1 MAKPKIY
8 IDPGHGGNDPGAVGI
23 GGIKEKDINLAVAK
37 YLQTEL
43 KRQGFDV
50 MMSRTSDV
58 TKSLKER
65 TSEANKWGADIVVSN
80 HSNAHPRNIIHGTE
94 TYVYKYGF
102 KSEMLAN
109 NVQINLVS
117 TLGTKNR
124 GVKEGNFAMV
134 RDTVAPAILVE
145 LGFISNEEDCAK
157 LMTATYQKECA
168 VAICKGICKYFGV
181 TYKGETTMT
190 NKTKFNDEDKM
201 SSWAVES
208 IKRATELKIMSGV
221 GNSKFDPKG
230 NLTREQAAVMVMN
243 LYDAIAKLLDK

>member
-1 MAKPKIY
+1 MAKIY
-8 IDPGHGGNDPGAVGI
+8 IDPGHGGEDPGAVGV

-43 KRQGFDV
+43 KRQDFDV

-80 HSNAHPRNIIHGTE
+80 HSNSHPRNTAHGTE

-117 TLGTKNR
+117 ALDTKNR
-124 GVKEGNFAMV
+124 GVKEGNLAMV

-145 LGFISNEEDCAK
+145 LGFISNEDDCAK
-157 LMTATYQKECA
+157 LVTAKYQKKCA
-168 VAICKGICKYFGV
+168 VAICKGICKYYGV
-181 TYKGETTMT
+181 TYKGEETMA
-190 NKTKFNDEDKM
+190 NDYSNHWAAKAIQKM
-201 SSWAVES
+201 AD
-208 IKRATELKIMSGV
+208 TKIMV
-221 GNSKFDPKG
+221 GDGKGKFRPDDNITRG
-230 NLTREQAAVMVMN
+230 EVAQALTS
-243 LYDAIAKLLDK
+243 LLKYLGK